1 MPQLLRRG
9 SLPIFTRLIQVFDDS
24 TACRRFVR
32 IRLQRRLNACFVLLA
47 MLLGSAAHGVTI
59 SSFTPASGPVG
70 TTVTINGSGY
80 NALAGTYVKF
90 NGAGKVS
97 ATVISAYQ
105 LTVVVPSNAST
116 GVITVT
122 VGYSGSATSQTPF
135 TVTTGP
141 TITSFSPTSGAV
153 GTVVTIVGSAFAATP
168 TGNNVTFN
176 GTSAAVGSNSTATT
190 LYATVPN
197 GASSGPIVVTVSGLS
212 TTSANSF
219 TVLAPPN
226 VPESVSVPASSST
239 TSVTVSWI
247 PGGGS
252 TATYYVLQRTSST
265 SGTWSTN
272 VTATSYTDTV
282 PGNGTYSYQI
292 AACNTVGCS
301 AYTSPSSVQV
311 QIPAPTCA
319 SEAPVASSVPS
330 TAATQRIY
338 AFGVQNA
345 TSVLFPTWWI
355 AGNKADLLPLQG
367 TNAGNGTWY
376 ADVPLGQF
384 DATPTPIPRFGAFET
399 DVYLSNSTDTNV
411 WCGGGSWTRDLPS
424 QLASGT
430 SYYYDFD
437 RRLTFINS
445 GISTDQYEY
454 DPLGN
459 LQDIVNIPYTSIGV
473 VIREFYPIQGGPGTT
488 LYIHGG
494 VFAANGIGGTNTV
507 TFAGGAVG
515 TVVSSTYTDLAV
527 TVPSGAQTGNFT
539 VANFYGSATSAL
551 PFTALSSPAD
561 TQGAQPQITGFSPSN
576 GSPPFNGSQ
585 GTSVTVTGSNFNPV
599 PGQTVVSLGS
609 TQAAVTSISDTQIIF
624 TVPAGQGTA
633 NIYVTTPFGTAMSS
647 ATLAVPVSTT
657 TAIGS
662 SVPLTLGATTA
673 QQLTLS
679 NGACGAYTFSGAA
692 GSWISLQLSAL
703 TAGATANWMLY
714 GPNNRP
720 VTNLADAS
728 FNNKLTAT
736 TVCGE
741 PGLNAVTGNV
751 SSSGNMSVH
760 LPPLPSTG
768 SYTLVFDPGSSTSV
782 SLSAT
787 LTADPV
793 VAAGT
798 TISAVIPV
806 AGQSERVQFAG
817 VLGEFFIIDFANE
830 GTSPSGSSL
839 TVSALSPEAVPV
851 NTFVRN
857 VPTGTT
863 VDLISGAEQSGTY
876 GGAIISAG
884 SGVTGSAQISADL
897 SIAGNVVL
905 DGPSVAFSESTPGKA
920 LRFTTT
926 LSSGQMA
933 ALAATQINTT
943 ASALTA
949 EIFDPSGKQ
958 ITGSFNCPISSGTGS
973 CSSALG
979 YNADLTGLSLTGT
992 YSIVL
997 LPASNAAYSGA
1008 LTLSTNPVVAL
1019 SPNVSTAV
1027 NLSRPGQTEYL
1038 TFAGSSNQ
1046 PELINVLGLS
1056 EPSGDSMFAGDQQ
1069 LHAGSWL
1076 NFNSAVN
1083 QGMLF
1088 LVIPPSTYFMPL
1100 TSASSGSLAYVLD
1113 GIGTAATGSATVIL
1127 DQKATSLAV
1136 SQYAVSTY
1144 IANASAGR
1152 GVLATFDFPSSDLG
1166 LNLNLTMSNGTGGMV
1181 TFTVFSPS
1189 GNPVWMQQT
1198 GSPTNITYNGTC
1210 AATASNC
1217 TYTLDTSN
1225 NGNGTYTVV
1234 FSPGAFAPT
1243 TPPGFNTNLP
1253 NTEAASFTSY
1263 VNLMVVP

>member
-1 MPQLLRRG
+1 MPQLSRRALS
-9 SLPIFTRLIQVFDDS
+9 SLSRARIPEHDS
-24 TACRRFVR
+24 PRGHSARERMRRILSCSV
-32 IRLQRRLNACFVLLA
+32 ILLA
-47 MLLGSAAHGVTI
+47 LVFETIAHAQTI
-59 SSFTPASGPVG
+59 SSFTPTSGPVG
-70 TTVTINGSGY
+70 TSVTINGSGY
-80 NALAGTYVKF
+80 SSSSVVLFSGPCGTASCRKQAASTF
-90 NGAGKVS
+90 FS
-97 ATVISAYQ
+97 SYQ
-105 LTVVVPSNAST
+105 LTAVVPSGASSGPI
-116 GVITVT
+116 GVRNGYGAVT
-122 VGYSGSATSQTPF
+122 LSSSNFTLTTS
-135 TVTTGP
+135 P

-153 GTVVTIVGSAFAATP
+153 GTAVTINGSAFSATP
-168 TGNNVTFN
+168 SGNAVTFN
-176 GTSAAVGSNSTATT
+176 GTAAVVGSNSTVSTI
-190 LYATVPN
+190 YATVPT
-197 GASSGPIVVTVSGLS
+197 GATSGPIRVTVSGLS
-212 TTSANSF
+212 ATSSSNF
-219 TVLAPPN
+219 TVTVPTPPN
-226 VPESVSVPASSST
+226 TPASISVPASS
-239 TSVTVSWI
+239 TSANVTVSWTS
-247 PGGGS
+247 GGGS
-252 TATYYVLQRTSST
+252 AATYYKLQRTSST
-265 SGTWSTN
+265 SGTWNTN

-282 PGNGTYSYQI
+282 PGNGTYYYQV

-301 AYTSPSSVQV
+301 SYTSSSSVQV
-311 QIPAPTCA
+311 QIPAPSCS

-330 TAATQRIY
+330 TASTQRIY

-355 AGNKADLLPLQG
+355 SGNKADLVSLQG
-367 TNAGNGTWY
+367 TNAGNGMWY
-376 ADVPLGQF
+376 VDVPLAQF

-399 DVYLSNSTDTNV
+399 DVYLSNSNYANV
-411 WCGGGSWTRDLPS
+411 WCGGGSWTRNLPS

-430 SYYYDFD
+430 SFYYDFD

-445 GISTDQYEY
+445 GINTDQYEY

-459 LQDIVNIPYTSIGV
+459 LQDIVSIPYTSIGV

-494 VFAANGIGGTNTV
+494 VFAANGIGGTNIV

-527 TVPSGAQTGNFT
+527 TVPTGAQSGNITVTNNNGSTTSAVPFT
-539 VANFYGSATSAL
+539 V
-551 PFTALSSPAD
+551 LSTPAD
-561 TQGAQPQITGFSPSN
+561 TQGAQPQISGFSIQ
-576 GSPPFNGSQ
+576 GSA
-585 GTSVTVTGSNFNPV
+585 VTVTGSNFNPV

-609 TQAAVTSISDTQIIF
+609 TQAAIRSILDNQIVF

-633 NIYVTTPFGTAMSS
+633 NIFVTTPYGTAMSS
-647 ATLAVPVSTT
+647 GMLAVPVSTT

-673 QQLTLS
+673 QQLALS
-679 NGACGAYTFSGAA
+679 SGTCGAYTFSGAA
-692 GSWISLQLSAL
+692 GSWISLQLSSL
-703 TAGATANWMLY
+703 TAGVTVNWMLF
-714 GPNNRP
+714 GPNNQP
-720 VTNLADAS
+720 VTNLANAS
-728 FNNKLTAT
+728 FNNSTTPA

-741 PGLNAVTGNV
+741 PGLNAVTGSV
-751 SSSGNMSVH
+751 SSSSNMSVH
-760 LPPLPSTG
+760 LPPLPGTG
-768 SYTLVFDPGSSTSV
+768 SYTLIFDPGSNPSA
-782 SLSAT
+782 SLSAI
-787 LTADPV
+787 LAADPV
-793 VAAGT
+793 VTAGAT
-798 TISAVIPV
+798 SSVAIAV

-851 NTFVRN
+851 NTFARYIL
-857 VPTGTT
+857 PGTT

-884 SGVTGSAQISADL
+884 SGVTGSTQISADTG
-897 SIAGNVVL
+897 IAGNVVL

-920 LRFTTT
+920 QRFTTT
-926 LSSGQMA
+926 LSAGQMA

-949 EIFDPSGKQ
+949 EVFDPSGKQ
-958 ITGSFNCPISSGTGS
+958 VTGSFNCPISSGAGN

-997 LPASNAAYSGA
+997 LPANNATYSGA
-1008 LTLSTNPVVAL
+1008 LTLSSNPVVAL
-1019 SPNVSTAV
+1019 SPNVSTSV

-1038 TFAGSSNQ
+1038 TFAGLSNQ

-1056 EPSGDSMFAGDQQ
+1056 EPSGDSMFVGDQQ

-1076 NFNSAVN
+1076 NFNSAIG

-1100 TSASSGSLAYVLD
+1100 TSASSSSLANVLD

-1127 DQKATSLAV
+1127 DKNVQRLVVATSP
-1136 SQYAVSTY
+1136 VSTF

-1166 LNLNLTMSNGTGGMV
+1166 LNLDLTMSNGTGGMV

-1198 GSPTNITYNGTC
+1198 GSPAPITYNGTC

-1217 TYTLDTSN
+1217 TYALDTSN
-1225 NGNGTYTVV
+1225 NGSGTYTVV
-1234 FSPGAFAPT
+1234 FSPGSFAPT

-1263 VNLMVVP
+1263 VNLMVIP